1 MSPGIQ
7 AILFSN
13 IEGRKWIE
21 NILPSAWGELC
32 QVLEARAGIVV
43 LKSPDEDSYYESA
56 SFGYGEDGFF
66 YSFLT
71 REGKYWDEVMNS
83 DLPFNFSGKEF
94 ELFGKSGHAKVFKI
108 QSSGKSVGFLLMEWE
123 EEISEIIDT
132 FFYLFSEKI
141 GKEWGDIPSV
151 RSTEPVLNSSH
162 SQPAVLKLI
171 PNWEEKIHALESKK
185 IITILGPA
193 GSGKKTF
200 SKWIHSLLQPGSP
213 FLVLGSLPENLG
225 KLEKS
230 LSDWSKEAG
239 RGSLVF
245 LAPKSWTLG
254 QQKIILDWLDS
265 GDFPGLVFFVDRN
278 ESKEEL
284 LPAFERMILK
294 DKIVLPGFEFL
305 PKEILIE
312 IAKLLFL
319 ELAISQNRN
328 GIQLSGEAIES
339 LKLRDFPANF
349 SDLKNLFLSSILRA
363 KTREISL
370 SDLGEENVDVRILDN
385 EDLDLRRGIQALERQ
400 KILLATRIFSGNQIR
415 MAKALGISRGSL
427 QYKMKQLGLL

>member
-7 AILFSN
+7 AILFSK

-21 NILPSAWGELC
+21 TILPSAWGELC

-43 LKSPDEDSYYESA
+43 LKSPEEDSYYESA

-71 REGKYWDEVMNS
+71 REGRHWDEVMGS
-83 DLPFNFSGKEF
+83 DLPCHFSGKEF
-94 ELFGKSGHAKVFKI
+94 ELFGKNGDAKVFRI
-108 QSSGKSVGFLLMEWE
+108 QSAGKSVGFLLMEWE
-123 EEISEIIDT
+123 EEKGEIIDT
-132 FFYLFSEKI
+132 FLYLFSEKI
-141 GKEWGDIPSV
+141 GKEWGNFPA
-151 RSTEPVLNSSH
+151 RSAEPIQVQVST
-162 SQPAVLKLI
+162 QPAVLKLI
-171 PNWEEKIHALESKK
+171 PNWEERILALESKK
-185 IITILGPA
+185 IITILGPS

-200 SKWIHSLLQPGSP
+200 SKWIHSKLRPGSP

-225 KLEKS
+225 KLEKA
-230 LSDWSKEAG
+230 LSDWGREASQ
-239 RGSLVF
+239 GSLVF
-245 LAPKSWTLG
+245 LSPKSWSLG
-254 QQKIILDWLDS
+254 QQKIVLDWLDS
-265 GDFPGLVFFVDRN
+265 GGFNGLVFFIDRN
-278 ESKEEL
+278 EPKEEM

-294 DKIVLPGFEFL
+294 DKILIPGFDFL
-305 PKEILIE
+305 PKEVLLE
-312 IAKLLFL
+312 IANSLFQ

-328 GIQLSGEAIES
+328 GILLSQEALLS
-339 LKLRDFPANF
+339 VKLRDFPSNF
-349 SDLKNLFLSSILRA
+349 SDLKNLFLSSILRS

-370 SDLGEENVDVRILDN
+370 TDLGEENVDVRILDN